1 MLVCSSIVFP
11 SPIVLLP
18 SCMHALC
25 TLLDAIMCLNSRHH
39 YRASTRYSI
48 GPISFAFAFAPTERT
63 SQLASIM
70 ADDFDDLFKSPT
82 SQSGA
87 GMPAP
92 STPGW
97 GGGFGDDDDLATA
110 NPFADLQSSRLYES
124 QINSANEEDHD
135 HQQSTP
141 TSPEALSGQFEK
153 QASLSRRSTASSRA
167 SASAP
172 RGGAGV
178 QRSNS
183 TSSAASTA
191 SGAGEDVRTAPSSS
205 EGGREQRGDRVA
217 VSPFIAPSDNYEG
230 AENGSTSSTAQLSR
244 SGNTIGEPRHPR
256 QDTQP
261 FWSRTASS
269 SIYDQDE
276 NATFGGGFN
285 DTGGFQDHSDSN
297 APPSL
302 NVHRAPDDEPGSEYN
317 DEYENN
323 DQLRARDAEDAGS
336 IRTVGLDS
344 DTASLRS
351 HRVSRSIQACPFS
364 LT

>member
-1 MLVCSSIVFP
+1 MLFSPPLCSFGASELAAVL
-11 SPIVLLP
+11 LLP
-18 SCMHALC
+18 SALSL
-25 TLLDAIMCLNSRHH
+25 TKQANPLVVS
-39 YRASTRYSI
+39 
-48 GPISFAFAFAPTERT
+48 
-63 SQLASIM
+63 M

-82 SQSGA
+82 SQSGS

-124 QINSANEEDHD
+124 QITSPTEE
-135 HQQSTP
+135 HQQQQSVP
-141 TSPEALSGQFEK
+141 TSPGALSSQFEK
-153 QASLSRRSTASSRA
+153 QASLSRRSTTSSKA
-167 SASAP
+167 SASGTREGP
-172 RGGAGV
+172 GV

-191 SGAGEDVRTAPSSS
+191 SGPGEDGRTAPSSS

-217 VSPFIAPSDNYEG
+217 VSPFIAPSDTYEG
-230 AENGSTSSTAQLSR
+230 TENGSTSSTGQLST
-244 SGNTIGEPRHPR
+244 SGNTIGEPSHPH
-256 QDTQP
+256 QESQP

-269 SIYDQDE
+269 SIYDHEE
-276 NATFGGGFN
+276 NATFGGGFH
-285 DTGGFQDHSDSN
+285 DTGGFRDQSTSS
-297 APPSL
+297 ATPSF

-317 DEYENN
+317 DDYENN

-351 HRVSRSIQACPFS
+351 HRVGPSI
-364 LT
+364 